1 MTAIATLGFGTPG
14 SIANVVLL
22 GFGATGYVPPPD
34 EEEAVSGGWLSPE
47 QARSVMR
54 KIQRTRS
61 ERARRAEELQSAIQA
76 AQQST
81 ESPEKAVEPLRRIIE
96 RDTGA
101 IMLPALYD
109 LQDAI
114 NQLAQID
121 QQIAML
127 NMRRM
132 DDAAAML
139 LLTEL

>member
-1 MTAIATLGFGTPG
+1 MTAIATLGFGG
-14 SIANVVLL
+14 SITNVVLL
-22 GFGATGYVPPPD
+22 GFGATGYVPPPEPD
-34 EEEAVSGGWLSPE
+34 EAVSGGWLSPE
-47 QARSVMR
+47 QARAVMR

-61 ERARRAEELQSAIQA
+61 ERARRAEELQAAIQT

-81 ESPEKAVEPLRRIIE
+81 DEPQKAIEPLRRIIE